1 MQKPLDISRATAK
14 KNMNKLFAILLSSVF
29 AQAASAQHLVAPIA
43 IDLIGT
49 YSTSNQVSKT
59 SDVELYTEHTQVF
72 SSTSILRLIGDD
84 AGMDF
89 TGYVLTFDVISGE
102 LIATN
107 HATGE
112 GQDLSAYV
120 QVQEPQTNVQT
131 GIVNNTLGSYDIISR
146 GMMTMT
152 FTNNTG
158 TSFTL
163 TGLARIVSTQTP
175 TTAVET
181 TEAYTLDLTCAGQG
195 TYQGLTTV
203 YTGTVTASGRITY
216 DNF

>member
-1 MQKPLDISRATAK
+1 M
-14 KNMNKLFAILLSSVF
+14 KNLFVILLLSVF
-29 AQAASAQHLVAPIA
+29 AQAASAQHLLAPIS
-43 IDLIGT
+43 INLIAT
-49 YSTSNQVSKT
+49 YSTSNQISTT
-59 SDVELYTEHTQVF
+59 SDVELYTEHTKVF
-72 SSTSILRLIGDD
+72 SSASILTVIGN
-84 AGMDF
+84 ASGMDF
-89 TGYVLTFDVISGE
+89 AGYVLVFDITSGD
-102 LIATN
+102 LVATN

-120 QVQEPQTNVQT
+120 QIQQPQTNVQSGTVNGTT
-131 GIVNNTLGSYDIISR
+131 GAFDTISR

-163 TGLARIVSTQTP
+163 TGLGRIVSTQTP
-175 TTAVET
+175 TTGVET
-181 TEAYTLDLTCAGQG
+181 TDGYTLTLTCVGQG
-195 TYQGLTTV
+195 TYEGLTAV

>member
-1 MQKPLDISRATAK
+1 
-14 KNMNKLFAILLSSVF
+14 MNKLFAILLLSVF
-29 AQAASAQHLVAPIA
+29 AQAASAQHLIAPIS
-43 IDLIGT
+43 INLIGT

-59 SDVELYTEHTQVF
+59 SDIELYTEHTKVF
-72 SSTSILRLIGDD
+72 SSLSILNLIGNA

-89 TGYVLTFDVISGE
+89 TRYVLVFDVTSGD
-102 LIATN
+102 LVATN

-120 QVQEPQTNVQT
+120 QVQQPQTSIQSGTVNGTT
-131 GIVNNTLGSYDIISR
+131 GAYDTISK

-163 TGLARIVSTQTP
+163 TGLGRIVTTQTP
-175 TTAVET
+175 TTGVVT
-181 TEAYTLDLTCAGQG
+181 TDAYILTFTCVGQG
-195 TYQGLTTV
+195 TYQGLTAV
-203 YTGTVTASGRITY
+203 YTGTVTASGRISY